1 MESSLEEISIHGMK
15 PVAVGAVTAGAG
27 AAAAAAAAAFL
38 WQCGTG
44 AVAPSAELERRTDS
58 ESPLGSIS
66 ISAG

>member
-15 PVAVGAVTAGAG
+15 PVAVGAVTAGA

>member
-15 PVAVGAVTAGAG
+15 PVAVGAVTAG

>member
-15 PVAVGAVTAGAG
+15 PVAVGAVTAG
-27 AAAAAAAAAFL
+27 AAAAAAAAFL